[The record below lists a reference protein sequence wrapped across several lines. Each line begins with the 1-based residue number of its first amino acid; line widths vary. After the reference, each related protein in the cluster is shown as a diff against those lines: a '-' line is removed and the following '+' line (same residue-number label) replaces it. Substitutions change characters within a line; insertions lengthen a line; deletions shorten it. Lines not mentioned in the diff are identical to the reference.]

1 MTIRVVTAL
10 YVLPG
15 QEEYAVQLRARLD
28 MLLRSTRT
36 AGLPVVLF
44 SDIAPLLDDTQSR
57 FDHTVCVLAPFN
69 ETMAWRMASRYRW
82 RLPPVRDPK
91 KDTPEYMVLMASK
104 MEFLARAAGMLT
116 LSAPADA
123 LLWMDCGISKLLGDD
138 EDALRSVFHNI
149 KHSPLPYTDK
159 HSAWIAAPQIWEIW
173 DLRHVP
179 QERVHWRFCGG
190 FLISNLP
197 GARMLCDLFM
207 EEMERTLECNGV
219 LLWEVNILAAI
230 EVKLTQHAAIK
241 TWRANHDHTML
252 EAWRVYD

>member
-28 MLLRSTRT
+28 MLLRSTRA

-138 EDALRSVFHNI
+138 EPALECMLLNIRDA
-149 KHSPLPYTDK
+149 SPVAGDGGDR
-159 HSAWIAAPQIWEIW
+159 AWIAAPEICG
-173 DLRHVP
+173 LTEIVP
-179 QERVHWRFCGG
+179 DWVHWRFCGG
-190 FLISNLP
+190 MLMCNAR
-197 GARMLCDLFM
+197 GAHVLCERFM
-207 EEMERTLECNGV
+207 EEMERTLETRGV
-219 LLWEVNILAAI
+219 LWWEVNVLAAI
-230 EVKLTQHAAIK
+230 ELDLLRETRLQTWK
-241 TWRANHDHTML
+241 TNHDSTML